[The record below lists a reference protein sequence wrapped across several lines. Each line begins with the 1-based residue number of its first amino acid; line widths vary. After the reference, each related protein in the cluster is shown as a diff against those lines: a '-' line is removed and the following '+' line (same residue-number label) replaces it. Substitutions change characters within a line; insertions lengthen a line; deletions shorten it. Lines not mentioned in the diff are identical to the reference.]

1 MKTLFHIFLLFWKPI
16 LWLVVITTLCLM
28 PPQDLPVQEF
38 YAIPHFDK
46 VVHFGMYFV
55 LALLLIHPLQRRAL
69 KVALGVFL
77 ISFLV
82 GGAIEILQF
91 AMAIQRSAS
100 WGDFIADMA
109 GAAAGWLLYSPLIR
123 TLPFTKFFL
132 AAPR

>member
-1 MKTLFHIFLLFWKPI
+1 MPLLRILLLFWKPVV
-16 LWLVVITTLCLM
+16 WLGVINTLCLM
-28 PPQDLPVQEF
+28 PPQDLPVKEF

-91 AMAIQRSAS
+91 AMAMQRTAS
-100 WGDFIADMA
+100 WGDFLADMA
-109 GAAAGWLLYSPLIR
+109 GATAGWLLYFPLIR
-123 TLPFTKFFL
+123 YIPFTKFFL
-132 AAPR
+132 TAPR

>member
-38 YAIPHFDK
+38 YTIPHFDK

-55 LALLLIHPLQRRAL
+55 LAILLVFPFQSVRLPVGWSLLLATL
-69 KVALGVFL
+69 L
-77 ISFLV
+77 I

-91 AMAIQRSAS
+91 LVTSERSAS
-100 WGDFIADMA
+100 WGDLAADMA
-109 GAAAGWLLYSPLIR
+109 GAMAGWPAFFLLLRIFPRIKSLLY
-123 TLPFTKFFL
+123 
-132 AAPR
+132 